1 MFGFIKGIKDRK
13 EKREVEEKKR
23 EAAAAE
29 QIAFHTERSS
39 YADGWQDLTE
49 ARLRMACL
57 VETREQLISQGEG
70 ADAVAEI
77 NKAVAALAK
86 HLGECEYLS
95 VTGFEALQ
103 IKSGRAVKIVD
114 RLMPI

>member
-13 EKREVEEKKR
+13 EKRAAEEKWKE
-23 EAAAAE
+23 EAAAKK
-29 QIAFHTERSS
+29 IAFHTERSS

-49 ARLRMACL
+49 VRSRMACL
-57 VETREQLISQGEG
+57 VETREQLIRQGEG
-70 ADAVAEI
+70 ADAIAEL
-77 NKAVAALAK
+77 NKSIAALAK

-114 RLMPI
+114 RVMPI

>member
-1 MFGFIKGIKDRK
+1 MFKFIKEIKARK
-13 EKREVEEKKR
+13 EKRKAIEAKR
-23 EAAAAE
+23 EE
-29 QIAFHTERSS
+29 RTDKQLAFHTERSS

-49 ARLRMACL
+49 VRLRMACL
-57 VETREQLISQGEG
+57 VETREQLIRQGEG
-70 ADAVAEI
+70 ADAIAEI
-77 NKAVAALAK
+77 NKAIAALAK

-114 RLMPI
+114 RVMPI